1 MASQLTDFRH
11 VIGQVVQILTVKLLF
26 FQNKIA
32 HFQAKLFVYCSW
44 FGMVFRLCNT
54 LMNWSMIRPL
64 CVHVGVSISLC
75 CSLKRRPCCR
85 RQEQKATSLT
95 PTHRFPQKASS
106 FDAGPSHNNKLCVH
120 KASTRD
126 AGEGRRGQLCSH
138 LALCFFYRVSYAPS
152 RLVCLA
158 ERLTN

>member
-11 VIGQVVQILTVKLLF
+11 VIGQVMQILTVKLLF

-126 AGEGRRGQLCSH
+126 AGEGRRGQLFVHISH
-138 LALCFFYRVSYAPS
+138 CAFFIVCPTPQVVLSAWPS
-152 RLVCLA
+152 D
-158 ERLTN
+158 